1 MGALI
6 AALTLGTQAWA
17 LSEDA
22 RQWQSMVFTVLVFC
36 QLVHSMAIRSESRS
50 LFGMGLLTNPALL
63 GAIAL
68 SVVLQLALLYVPW
81 LQDIFRTTAL
91 TPAQLAVVFVV
102 PLVVLFAVEVEK
114 LLVRRGVLHYGEV
127 TIGRGRHH
135 PVA

>member
-1 MGALI
+1 
-6 AALTLGTQAWA
+6 
-17 LSEDA
+17 
-22 RQWQSMVFTVLVFC
+22 MVFSVLVFC

-50 LFGMGLLTNPALL
+50 LFSMGLLTNPALV

-91 TPAQLAVVFVV
+91 TPAQLAVVVVV
-102 PLVVLFAVEVEK
+102 PLVVLVAVEVEK
-114 LLVRRGVLHYGEV
+114 LLVRRGVLRYGEMPV
-127 TIGRGRHH
+127 GGSGRH

>member
-1 MGALI
+1 
-6 AALTLGTQAWA
+6 
-17 LSEDA
+17 
-22 RQWQSMVFTVLVFC
+22 
-36 QLVHSMAIRSESRS
+36 MAIRSESRS
-50 LFGMGLLTNPALL
+50 LFTMGLLTNPSLL

-114 LLVRRGVLHYGEV
+114 LLVRRGVLRYGEITV
-127 TIGRGRHH
+127 GRGGRR